1 MSGPG
6 ITNDEDDVD
15 ELRTRLD
22 SIEESI
28 EALHAGMDI
37 VLAFI
42 DDRNKT
48 QQPSQPPTQPN
59 ESINN

>member
-6 ITNDEDDVD
+6 DTNDEDDVD
-15 ELRTRLD
+15 EFLIRLGAL
-22 SIEESI
+22 EESI

-42 DDRNKT
+42 DDRKT